1 MERGRGARL
10 PKILPRKSLRMDT
23 ADLQKLASQTRF
35 MRETGIAL
43 IFASGILALFLFIPF
58 VSKKTPSTPIT
69 IATSTAPNAFARVP
83 LEAKAAIVYD
93 LALRE
98 TLYAKNADAQLP
110 LASLTKLLTVYAAL
124 SELSLNTPILIPI
137 EATRLEGSHVLSA
150 GQTFALAD
158 LARLTLVA
166 SLNDGAAA
174 IAHTISSRG
183 NRPQG
188 EALASAAAALALSQ
202 TYAVNGHGL
211 DVNTAV
217 SGGYGSARDLARLA
231 GALVQE
237 APTIA
242 AATTRS
248 SAQAVSE
255 GGTLFKV
262 NNTDPIVGTIP
273 GLLLSKTGYT
283 DLAGGNLTLVFDAG
297 IGHPIA
303 VVVLGSSLKARFTDG
318 TALVAAT
325 LAHFAGVET
334 L

>member
-1 MERGRGARL
+1 
-10 PKILPRKSLRMDT
+10 MDT
-23 ADLQKLASQTRF
+23 SDLQKISLQTRF

-43 IFASGILALFLFIPF
+43 IFASSILALLLFVPLTKET
-58 VSKKTPSTPIT
+58 SSAPIT
-69 IATSTAPNAFARVP
+69 IATSTASVVFIRVP

-93 LALRE
+93 LALGE
-98 TLYAKNADAQLP
+98 TLYEKNADAQLP

-124 SELSLNTPILIPI
+124 AELSPNTLVTIPAD
-137 EATRLEGSHVLSA
+137 ATRLEGPRVFSA
-150 GQTFALAD
+150 GQTFTLAD

-174 IAHTISSRG
+174 IAYATASRL
-183 NRPQG
+183 QLSQS
-188 EALASAAAALALSQ
+188 EALAGAAAALGLSQ
-202 TYAVNGHGL
+202 TYAVNGSGL
-211 DVNTAV
+211 DVNAV
-217 SGGYGSARDLARLA
+217 ISGGYGSARDLAELA
-231 GALVQE
+231 GALITK

-242 AATTRS
+242 AATIQNS
-248 SAQAVSE
+248 VQAVSE
-255 GGTLFKV
+255 GGTVFKV
-262 NNTDPIVGTIP
+262 NNTDPMVDTIP

-283 DLAGGNLTLVFDAG
+283 DLAGGNLALVFDAG

-303 VVVLGSSLKARFTDG
+303 VIVLGSSMKARFTDG